1 MKIIKITI
9 SVLFI
14 SLFGLS
20 FSSADDCSKYDKLS
34 KEYAKCTSDKL
45 KKETTQKAEEIKS
58 KTAIKIKEGKK
69 KFNNSKLK
77 DTLIKFKNSKNHK
90 EFMEKMKNDN

>member
-1 MKIIKITI
+1 MKIIKVTI

-14 SLFGLS
+14 SLFSLS

-45 KKETTQKAEEIKS
+45 KKEASQKAEEIKS
-58 KTAIKIKEGKK
+58 KTAKKIDEGKK
-69 KFNNSKLK
+69 KLKNFNLKDKLK
-77 DTLIKFKNSKNHK
+77 KFKNSKTHK
-90 EFMEKMKNDN
+90 EFSKK

>member
-1 MKIIKITI
+1 MKIIKVTI

-14 SLFGLS
+14 SLFSLS

-45 KKETTQKAEEIKS
+45 KKETSQKAKEIKS
-58 KTAIKIKEGKK
+58 KTAKKIEEGKK
-69 KFNNSKLK
+69 KLKKFNLKDKLK
-77 DTLIKFKNSKNHK
+77 KFKNSKSHK
-90 EFMEKMKNDN
+90 EFSEK